1 MGNYQRALSAVPE
14 LGDRHDAHTDLVQR
28 VATVAAFLPEFAR
41 KTIAEF
47 AAEFS
52 TLRADYYAE
61 VADGMDQA
69 AIVSRLAAEKERL
82 ERLLHIAC
90 GVISTLPEFA
100 DRHPT
105 EVLGWLEESL

>member
-1 MGNYQRALSAVPE
+1 MGNYQRALSVVPE
-14 LGDRHDAHTDLVQR
+14 LGQRHDAQSDLTER
-28 VATVAAFLPEFAR
+28 VATIAAFLPDFAR
-41 KTIAEF
+41 KVIAELT
-47 AAEFS
+47 AEFDD
-52 TLRADYYAE
+52 LRSDYYAE

-69 AIVSRLAAEKERL
+69 AIVTRLAAENERL
-82 ERLLHIAC
+82 ERLLHVAC